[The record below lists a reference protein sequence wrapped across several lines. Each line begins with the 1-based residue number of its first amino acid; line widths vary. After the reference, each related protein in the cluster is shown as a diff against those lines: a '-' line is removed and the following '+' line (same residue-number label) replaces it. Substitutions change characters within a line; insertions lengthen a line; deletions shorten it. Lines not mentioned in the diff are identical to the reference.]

1 MTIPTLLVVDD
12 DPDLRDM
19 LKAFL
24 TGHGLAVHVA
34 ASCAEVTRIVA
45 AHRIDLILLD
55 VMLGEES
62 GMDIC
67 TGLRASNAVPIIMM
81 SALSSDDYRM
91 QGYASGADDYIAKPF
106 NPELL
111 LARIRAVLGRTR
123 RATSLSY
130 RRGHH
135 SYRFGRWQFDSRL
148 SRLTGADGLEVM
160 LSKREIALL
169 NVLLANPGLALSR
182 AEIAAGLES
191 DSPLESRALD
201 VAISRLRSKIEV
213 DPKAPEIIKT
223 QRGAGYMLAVEV
235 STL

>member
-24 TGHGLAVHVA
+24 TSHGLAVHVA
-34 ASCAEVTRIVA
+34 ASCSEVTSIVA
-45 AHRIDLILLD
+45 SHRIDLILLD
-55 VMLGEES
+55 VMLGDEN

-67 TGLRASNAVPIIMM
+67 IKLRASNVVPIIMM

-91 QGYASGADDYIAKPF
+91 QGYSAGADDYIAKPF
-106 NPELL
+106 NPDLL

-135 SYRFGRWQFDSRL
+135 IYRFGHWQFDSRL
-148 SRLTGADGLEVM
+148 SRLTGPDGVEIM

-182 AEIAAGLES
+182 EEITAGLES
-191 DSPLESRALD
+191 DTQLESRALD
-201 VAISRLRSKIEV
+201 VAISRLRGKIEA
-213 DPKAPEIIKT
+213 DPKCPEIIKT
-223 QRGAGYMLAVEV
+223 LRGAGYMLAVEV
-235 STL
+235 SSP